1 MLKNIAEW
9 SLVLGIFGIAAA
21 FGNWLGYDIL
31 PWAAVPGLLILIVI
45 SVVGLVLEKV
55 VPGNIPAVGYI
66 GLIGILVSMPFIPGS
81 DLVVEYTS
89 KISILALAT
98 PILAYAGI
106 SIGSNWAD
114 FRKLGIRS
122 VAVALMVF
130 FGTFIG
136 SALIAEVIL
145 RWQGI
150 I

>member
-1 MLKNIAEW
+1 MLKHLTEW
-9 SLVLGIFGIAAA
+9 TLVLGIFGIAAA
-21 FGNWLGYDIL
+21 LGNWLGYDVL
-31 PWAAVPGLLILIVI
+31 PWVAIPGLIILIMISVAGLIL
-45 SVVGLVLEKV
+45 EKLI
-55 VPGNIPAVGYI
+55 PGNIPAVGYI
-66 GLIGILVSMPFIPGS
+66 GVIGILVSLPFVPGS
-81 DLVVEYTS
+81 DFIVEWTS
-89 KISILALAT
+89 KVSILALAT

-122 VAVALMVF
+122 IIVAIMVL

>member
-1 MLKNIAEW
+1 MFNQAVKW
-9 SLVLGIFGIAAA
+9 TLVLGIFAVVAAL
-21 FGNWLGYDIL
+21 GNWIGYEVL
-31 PWAAVPGLLILIVI
+31 PWVAIPGLLVLIAI
-45 SVVGLVLEKV
+45 SVLGLLLEKI
-55 VPGNIPAVGYI
+55 VPGNIPSVGYI
-66 GLIGILVSMPFIPGS
+66 GLIGILVSLPFMPGS
-81 DLVVEYTS
+81 ELIVAWTS

-106 SIGSNWAD
+106 SIGANWAD

-122 VAVALMVF
+122 VVVALLVF

-136 SALIAEVIL
+136 SALIAEGVL

>member
-1 MLKNIAEW
+1 MLKSISEW
-9 SLVLGIFGIAAA
+9 CLVLGIFGIAAA
-21 FGNWLGYDIL
+21 LGNWLGYDVL
-31 PWAAVPGLLILIVI
+31 PWVAIPGLIILIAV
-45 SVVGLVLEKV
+45 SVLGLIMEKV
-55 VPGNIPAVGYI
+55 IPGNIPAVGYI
-66 GLIGILVSMPFIPGS
+66 GLIAIIVSLPFVPGS
-81 DLVVEYTS
+81 EIVVEWTS

-136 SALIAEVIL
+136 SALIAEIIL

>member
-1 MLKNIAEW
+1 MLKNIWEW
-9 SLVLGIFGIAAA
+9 TWVLLIFGFAAL
-21 FGNWLGYDIL
+21 FGNWFGLDVL
-31 PWAAVPGLLILIVI
+31 PWEAIPGMLVLIVV
-45 SVVGLVLEKV
+45 SVAGLALEKAL
-55 VPGNIPAVGYI
+55 PWNMPAVGYI
-66 GLIGILVSMPFIPGS
+66 GILAIVISLPFFPGS
-81 DLVVEYTS
+81 EYVVAWTE

-114 FRKLGIRS
+114 FRKLGFRS
-122 VAVALMVF
+122 LIVAVAVF
-130 FGTFIG
+130 LGTFIG

>member
-1 MLKNIAEW
+1 MLKTITEW
-9 SLVLGIFGIAAA
+9 ILVLMVFGLSAL
-21 FGNWLGYDIL
+21 FGNWPGFDVL
-31 PWAAVPGLLILIVI
+31 PWEAVPGMRLLVAV
-45 SVVGLVLEKV
+45 SVVGLVLEKILPV
-55 VPGNIPAVGYI
+55 NIPAVGYI
-66 GLIGILVSMPFIPGS
+66 GLIAIAISLPMFPGS
-81 DLVVEYTS
+81 SLFVEWTE

-114 FRKLGIRS
+114 FKKLGFRS
-122 VAVALMVF
+122 VIVAFAVFL
-130 FGTFIG
+130 GTFLG

>member
-1 MLKNIAEW
+1 MLKNITEW
-9 SLVLGIFGIAAA
+9 SLILGIFGIVATL
-21 FGNWLGYDIL
+21 GNWIGYDVL
-31 PWAAVPGLLILIVI
+31 PWVAIPGIIILIVV
-45 SVVGLVLEKV
+45 SVIGLVLEKI
-55 VPGNIPAVGYI
+55 VPGNLPAVGYI
-66 GLIGILVSMPFIPGS
+66 GLIGIIISLPWVPGS
-81 DLVVEYTS
+81 EFVVEWTA
-89 KISILALAT
+89 KVSILALAT

-122 VAVALMVF
+122 VIVALMVF

>member
-1 MLKNIAEW
+1 MLKNITEW
-9 SLVLGIFGIAAA
+9 TLVLGIFGIVATL
-21 FGNWLGYDIL
+21 GNWIGYDVL
-31 PWAAVPGLLILIVI
+31 PWVAIPGIIILIVV
-45 SVVGLVLEKV
+45 SVIGLVLEKI
-55 VPGNIPAVGYI
+55 VPGNLPAVGYI
-66 GLIGILVSMPFIPGS
+66 GLIGIIISLPWVPGS
-81 DLVVEYTS
+81 GFVVEWTS
-89 KISILALAT
+89 KVSILALAT

-122 VAVALMVF
+122 VIVALMVF

>member
-1 MLKNIAEW
+1 MLKHLTEW
-9 SLVLGIFGIAAA
+9 TLVLGIFGIAAA
-21 FGNWLGYDIL
+21 LGNWLGYDVL
-31 PWAAVPGLLILIVI
+31 PWVAIPGLIILIVI
-45 SVVGLVLEKV
+45 SVVGLILEKMI
-55 VPGNIPAVGYI
+55 PGNIPAVGYI
-66 GLIGILVSMPFIPGS
+66 GVIGILVSLPFVPGS
-81 DLVVEYTS
+81 DLIVEWTS
-89 KISILALAT
+89 KVSILALAT

-122 VAVALMVF
+122 IIVAIMVL

-136 SALIAEVIL
+136 SALIAEGIL